1 MGCYRALPLEKKLV
15 RANGFGGK
23 ASGDFSL
30 GSVRKSA
37 LAGRSSSAGP
47 HREAAHWGVE
57 AREDV
62 EMEGDER

>member
-1 MGCYRALPLEKKLV
+1 MALSLKKKWV

-30 GSVRKSA
+30 GSVRESA
-37 LAGRSSSAGP
+37 LAGRSSAAGP
-47 HREAAHWGVE
+47 HREEAHWVVE

-62 EMEGDER
+62 EMEGGAR

>member
-1 MGCYRALPLEKKLV
+1 MALPLEKKLV

-23 ASGDFSL
+23 ASG
-30 GSVRKSA
+30 GESVWDSA
-37 LAGRSSSAGP
+37 LAGRLSSAGP
-47 HREAAHWGVE
+47 QREAAHWVVE